1 MNCVLARGGA
11 QAWERRTR
19 ARMQDLADGEQRTRP
34 THTHTRSLGR
44 PAEGSAQLIGSSSDR
59 AAAACL
65 PACPGIEGSKRL
77 HTRKARLA
85 FARCVRVLSATKP
98 TQQTVSVSEDAM
110 RCVHAAAERCAAGD
124 VAARWRRRAGGG
136 SWRGGRRRRSW
147 RRCAQVGQSGY
158 PLSRCGRSSS
168 SHASGCDTHRDSMRS
183 PPRRGGEAAACGALG
198 RAAAREGGGG
208 GGGGAE
214 GGPAGRRGGCG
225 AGAAGTGCGEPHTCV
240 VDVCVRVL
248 LVPAACVR
256 VRVGTMGSQK
266 CRIVGE
272 SQPVLI
278 IE

>member
-1 MNCVLARGGA
+1 MNCVLA

-34 THTHTRSLGR
+34 THTRSLGR

-65 PACPGIEGSKRL
+65 PAQGSRGRSGCTRGRRALPLPGVCACSLQPNPRS
-77 HTRKARLA
+77 RPCRS
-85 FARCVRVLSATKP
+85 VR
-98 TQQTVSVSEDAM
+98 M
-110 RCVHAAAERCAAGD
+110 RCGACTPRLSGD
-124 VAARWRRRAGGG
+124 VAARWRRRAGGE

-214 GGPAGRRGGCG
+214 GGAAGRRGGCG